1 MKINNNKYKNSKIKQ
16 NLLNLGEKSLILK
29 LKN

>member
-16 NLLNLGEKSLILK
+16 NLLILGEKCFILK
-29 LKN
+29 I